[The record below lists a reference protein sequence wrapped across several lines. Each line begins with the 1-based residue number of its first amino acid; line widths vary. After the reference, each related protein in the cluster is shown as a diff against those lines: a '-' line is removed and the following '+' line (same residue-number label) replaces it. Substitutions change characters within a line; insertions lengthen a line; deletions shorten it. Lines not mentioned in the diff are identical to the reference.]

1 MGVSRK
7 YGFHFTDKADYDRK
21 KRVFRIPQDK
31 CRLLRYTYGITLEEK
46 DKMIQDQDNKC
57 LRCGLPFEGDAN
69 DALAPVVDHDHSF
82 ERVLND
88 DTIERG
94 DPNSVKGIVHKKCNT
109 MLGLHND
116 SIEELQ
122 LSIDYLKKWEVKKME
137 RIHAQENI
145 KK

>member
-1 MGVSRK
+1 MNREK
-7 YGFHFTDKADYDRK
+7 LMDKVIHQADQRGHSNHGWLKSY
-21 KRVFRIPQDK
+21 
-31 CRLLRYTYGITLEEK
+31 
-46 DKMIQDQDNKC
+46 
-57 LRCGLPFEGDAN
+57 
-69 DALAPVVDHDHSF
+69 HSF
-82 ERVLND
+82 SFANYVNPNKTHFGALRVLND